1 MQGDCSGQAKKGR
14 YWRHYSDTF
23 LVVQDGVADQAGG
36 TEPGG
41 EVQGVDE
48 AHERGGVLPEV
59 QAPEETADQ
68 AAPQGDTDA
77 LRKDGFHAGL

>member
-1 MQGDCSGQAKKGR
+1 MQGDGCLQAKQGH

-23 LVVQDGVADQAGG
+23 LVMQDGVADQAGG

-59 QAPEETADQ
+59 QTPEETADQ
-68 AAPQGDTDA
+68 AAP
-77 LRKDGFHAGL
+77 